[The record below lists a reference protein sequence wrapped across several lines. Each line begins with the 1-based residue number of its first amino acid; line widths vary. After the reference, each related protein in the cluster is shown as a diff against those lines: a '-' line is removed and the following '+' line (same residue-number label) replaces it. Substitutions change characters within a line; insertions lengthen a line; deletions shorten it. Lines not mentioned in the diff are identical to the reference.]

1 MIKHIRSLYQ
11 FIQTSSAV
19 DKLKDW
25 NEVEARI
32 KGQMPLR
39 LLSCVQLASKLSSH
53 CKVRSEGPS
62 LVPRKLEEKRQT

>member
-25 NEVEARI
+25 NDVEARI
-32 KGQMPLR
+32 KVQMPLR

-53 CKVRSEGPS
+53 RKVKVLYS
-62 LVPRKLEEKRQT
+62 LLLVESY

>member
-1 MIKHIRSLYQ
+1 MIKHICSLYQ

-25 NEVEARI
+25 NDVEARI
-32 KGQMPLR
+32 KVQMPLR

-53 CKVRSEGPS
+53 RKVKVLYS
-62 LVPRKLEEKRQT
+62 LLLVESY

>member
-53 CKVRSEGPS
+53 CKVRPVSSGGRGAPTMVGR
-62 LVPRKLEEKRQT
+62 L

>member
-1 MIKHIRSLYQ
+1 MKHIRSLYQ

-25 NEVEARI
+25 NDVEARI
-32 KGQMPLR
+32 KVQMPLR

-53 CKVRSEGPS
+53 RKVKVLYS
-62 LVPRKLEEKRQT
+62 LLLVESY

>member
-1 MIKHIRSLYQ
+1 MMKHIRSLYQ

-25 NEVEARI
+25 NDVEARI
-32 KGQMPLR
+32 KVQMPLR

-53 CKVRSEGPS
+53 RKVKVLYS
-62 LVPRKLEEKRQT
+62 LLLVESY